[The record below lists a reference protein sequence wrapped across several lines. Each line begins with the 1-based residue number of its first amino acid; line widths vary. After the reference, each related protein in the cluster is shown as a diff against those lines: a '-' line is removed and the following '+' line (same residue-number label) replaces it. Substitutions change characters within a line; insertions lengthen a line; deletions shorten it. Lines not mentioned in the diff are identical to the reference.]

1 MKNYVYFAGGAIF
14 GAAIGSVITANVLK
28 KVFMKMLEE
37 ETDKVVQYY
46 RGHDNVKKATE
57 PPIKEP
63 AVVDTGLVAIRQPT
77 KDIQL
82 EVPAEDFSTELEVV
96 DLGDVKSEDGYT
108 TETFVMYGD
117 GVLTDDADIPLS
129 DAKIDELFPTEIFNQ
144 ICRCEDSSIYI
155 RNPMERVVYEVIMCP
170 TDFNG

>member
-1 MKNYVYFAGGAIF
+1 MKNYVYFAGGTIL
-14 GAAIGSVITANVLK
+14 GATIGSIITANVLK
-28 KVFMKMLEE
+28 KIFMKMLEE

-46 RGHDNVKKATE
+46 RGHDSVKKVTE
-57 PPIKEP
+57 LPTKKP
-63 AVVDTGLVAIRQPT
+63 AVVDMPDVAKQPT
-77 KDIQL
+77 KNIQL

-96 DLGDVKSEDGYT
+96 DLGDVKGEDGYT